1 LVGSVK
7 FIIIID
13 KVFERIIL
21 KEIFHECDVVD
32 FVEVDDLKEFA
43 LRPWI
48 S

>member
-21 KEIFHECDVVD
+21 KEVFHESDVVD